1 MYYPGLYALL
11 DAYLH
16 GWLAPATLALAAV
29 YALSAWSLQRSRDK
43 VLPASIQYAITAVI
57 LLVTGTE
64 IAFGDHVVIAVYA
77 IEAVA
82 LVWFGRSTS
91 LKHVRVLGLAVL
103 YWGCIV
109 LLFTENTIYYTH
121 VSEYRLLW
129 NVRTAAFLA
138 LIAATGMVVF
148 SLREEEDRPR
158 FPLHAILHGTWTFLL
173 FLLITVETGD
183 FFRRLALAGD
193 ETQAA
198 LAVFQRLMTLG
209 MLWLLLGTALFTIG
223 QRLAVVPLLFM
234 GCCMIVL
241 GTCLA
246 VVRGIAFDPIA
257 AYTFLLNYRAAVLV
271 LTCVLLSWCFSRMQ
285 GEWPVPAWE
294 NEIRLLLRILLVAVP
309 LVLVSAEIRDYYE
322 QAISLRD
329 RLSGEH
335 TADLENLKQMFLSTS
350 WLLFSI
356 GLMGIGIVRRVRAL
370 RVIAIVLFGVA
381 ILKIFFYDLSF
392 LETIY
397 RIVSFIGLGVILLA
411 VSYLYQRYRNVILD
425 DATGS

>member
-1 MYYPGLYALL
+1 M
-11 DAYLH
+11 
-16 GWLAPATLALAAV
+16 
-29 YALSAWSLQRSRDK
+29 
-43 VLPASIQYAITAVI
+43 
-57 LLVTGTE
+57 TGTE
-64 IAFGDHVVIAVYA
+64 IACGDHVVIAVYA
-77 IEAVA
+77 FEAVA
-82 LVWFGRSTS
+82 LVWIGRSTS
-91 LKHVRVLGLAVL
+91 LKHVWGMGLAVL

-109 LLFTENTIYYTH
+109 LLFTENTLYYTH

-138 LIAATGMVVF
+138 LIVATGMVVF
-148 SLREEEDRPR
+148 RLREEVNQSR
-158 FPLHAILHGTWTFLL
+158 FPLHAVLHGTWTFLL

-183 FFRRLALAGD
+183 FFRRLALGGD

-198 LAVFQRLMTLG
+198 LALFQRQMTLG
-209 MLWLLLGTALFTIG
+209 MLWLLLGTSLLTIG
-223 QRLAVVPLLFM
+223 QRRAVVPLLVS
-234 GCCMIVL
+234 GCGMIVL

-246 VVRGIAFDPIA
+246 AIQGIAFDPIA

-271 LTCVLLSWCFSRMQ
+271 LSCGLLAWCFSRMH
-285 GEWPVPAWE
+285 GEWPLPAWE

-329 RLSGEH
+329 RLTGEN

-350 WLLFSI
+350 WLVFSI

-411 VSYLYQRYRNVILD
+411 VSYLYQRFRDVILHD
-425 DATGS
+425 TVGS